1 MSEMSGTVTQWLKPN
16 QPLALWWQ
24 RNYPGLRQV
33 SRDLAAR
40 LGAARTKDQAPGT
53 NEPAL
58 PSTAIITIPVD
69 TPGLRY
75 YDYGLL
81 GGAIDYRMRMEFT
94 HQWGGDPERSAF
106 TRAWAGKRGSL
117 AHAAAALLADCA
129 PALIH
134 ARSHTAR
141 LAHLAVSLPA
151 LASLLEERAA
161 RLDELAPWDWTGPY
175 ATSQRE
181 EPWLQDYCFVLAELD
196 NFYRTYGAGTH
207 FDFMPLLSPSG
218 YRSAMYASGRP
229 VRSDFWGPGRL
240 GTEAAED
247 EWAGRQHDAAAR
259 VISELERSW
268 PLFAYL
274 CSTSGPTLE
283 ELASVACGA
292 GRSKGSERL
301 PLLRRDLAAQ
311 LALWHRN
318 PARRGPQPPRVIAA
332 NPTFAGSTRL
342 PADGDLIVRS
352 KEGTGYLIDF
362 KSASDEVNVVTARVA
377 RQVFKVPR
385 VVAHLYDPRKAEIY
399 KRLGLQTVTPITWG
413 INRIADILCY
423 SGLDT
428 VASLGNGAVDI
439 VDAEVPRLLAG
450 RPVADVTVHGEINV
464 GAITRRGQTFLPS
477 PDTIFQEGDLAHFVL
492 LAASADRLRQ
502 LLALG

>member
-1 MSEMSGTVTQWLKPN
+1 MSEMSGTENQLIGRLVPPAVGGPEGTPPILQEPAEWHGARTVTQWLKPN

-24 RNYPGLRQV
+24 RNYPRLRQV

-40 LGAARTKDQAPGT
+40 LGATRTKDQAPDT

-58 PSTAIITIPVD
+58 PSTTIPAD

-94 HQWGGDPERSAF
+94 RQWGGDPERSAF

-141 LAHLAVSLPA
+141 LAHLAESLPA

-161 RLDELAPWDWTGPY
+161 RLDELVPWDWTGPY

-196 NFYRTYGAGTH
+196 NFYRTYGAETR

-229 VRSDFWGPGRL
+229 ARSDFWGPGRV
-240 GTEAAED
+240 GTEAADD
-247 EWAGRQHDAAAR
+247 ESAGRQHGQHDAAAR
-259 VISELERSW
+259 LNSELERSW

-283 ELASVACGA
+283 ELASAACGA
-292 GRSKGSERL
+292 GRSRGSERL

-311 LALWHRN
+311 LALWYRN
-318 PARRGPQPPRVIAA
+318 PARRGAQPPRVIAA

-352 KEGTGYLIDF
+352 KDGTGYLIDF
-362 KSASDEVNVVTARVA
+362 KSAKRIEPAGMLVVL
-377 RQVFKVPR
+377 RQVLTY
-385 VVAHLYDPRKAEIY
+385 ALMD
-399 KRLGLQTVTPITWG
+399 
-413 INRIADILCY
+413 
-423 SGLDT
+423 
-428 VASLGNGAVDI
+428 
-439 VDAEVPRLLAG
+439 
-450 RPVADVTVHGEINV
+450 
-464 GAITRRGQTFLPS
+464 
-477 PDTIFQEGDLAHFVL
+477 EGDEYEIRRVGFYFTRYGMWAHWDLQEL
-492 LAASADRLRQ
+492 LDIGMGVGTGTLSGGAGGPGQSKTVDSHQQALRRMLLDLRQ
-502 LLALG
+502 PQALEVALPGPHPRR

>member
-1 MSEMSGTVTQWLKPN
+1 MSEMSGTVTRWLKPN

-40 LGAARTKDQAPGT
+40 LVAARTEDQSPDSK
-53 NEPAL
+53 EPTS
-58 PSTAIITIPVD
+58 PSIPVD

-75 YDYGLL
+75 YEYGLL

-94 HQWGGDPERSAF
+94 RQWGGDPERSAF

-129 PALIH
+129 PALGLAQAYLH
-134 ARSHTAR
+134 MTHTAHTT
-141 LAHLAVSLPA
+141 HLAESLPA

-181 EPWLQDYCFVLAELD
+181 ESWLQDYCIVLAEMD
-196 NFYRTYGAGTH
+196 NFYRTYGAGTR
-207 FDFMPLLSPSG
+207 FDFMPLLTPSG

-229 VRSDFWGPGRL
+229 ARSDFWRPGRL
-240 GTEAAED
+240 GTGAADGERA
-247 EWAGRQHDAAAR
+247 EWAGRQHDHDAAVR
-259 VISELERSW
+259 IVSELERSW

-274 CSTSGPTLE
+274 CSTPSPVLE

-292 GRSKGSERL
+292 GRWGKSGHLGRLERL
-301 PLLRRDLAAQ
+301 QLLRRDLAAQ

-318 PARRGPQPPRVIAA
+318 PARRRAQPPRVIAA
-332 NPTFAGSTRL
+332 NPTFVGSTRL

-352 KEGTGYLIDF
+352 KDGTGYLIDF
-362 KSASDEVNVVTARVA
+362 KSAKRIEPPGMLIVL
-377 RQVFKVPR
+377 RQVLTYALMDEGDEYEIRR
-385 VVAHLYDPRKAEIY
+385 VGFYFTRY
-399 KRLGLQTVTPITWG
+399 GLWAQWS
-413 INRIADILCY
+413 LQEF
-423 SGLDT
+423 LDT
-428 VASLGNGAVDI
+428 GMGAGTGGAGSTGQSKTVDSHQQALRRMLLDLRQPLALDVAISV
-439 VDAEVPRLLAG
+439 
-450 RPVADVTVHGEINV
+450 
-464 GAITRRGQTFLPS
+464 LPS
-477 PDTIFQEGDLAHFVL
+477 QAQSL
-492 LAASADRLRQ
+492 S
-502 LLALG
+502 